1 MPQSQKMPFDS
12 LPGLPSRDDQ
22 EVRALMKTFDRL
34 PADVTSEVTRCL
46 LRAAL
51 GHERTGDDWY
61 LTRLAEDALFT
72 MRLHGDAT
80 CGDVPKVGQPHL
92 DLASPRRMDLRR
104 GSVDSQLLVIL
115 NAINL

>member
-1 MPQSQKMPFDS
+1 MQPQRLPFDA

-22 EVRALMKTFDRL
+22 EVRALMKTFQRL
-34 PADVTSEVTRCL
+34 PADVASEVTRCL

-51 GHERTGDDWY
+51 GRERTGDVWY

-80 CGDVPKVGQPHL
+80 CGDVPKAGRS
-92 DLASPRRMDLRR
+92 D
-104 GSVDSQLLVIL
+104 
-115 NAINL
+115 